1 MLTIPLCARHF
12 SYLDPVDRR
21 IRALT
26 TFLLLVIAIL
36 GAGSGT
42 PISVSAQELPTA
54 LPEEVGMSSS
64 RLDRLTGALQ
74 EYVNTNRIPGAVA
87 MVLRDGRV
95 VYHEAVGKLD
105 IEADVPMGQD
115 VIFRIASQ
123 TKALVSVA
131 IMMLQEDGDLVD
143 EWCAAGQPAQGRP
156 QGRARRGAGVR
167 AVEPLRAYRQGSHRA
182 LRRDALARHD
192 GGQRAV
198 PLLVSVGAF
207 FRGRVC
213 QVG

>member
-1 MLTIPLCARHF
+1 MLTIPLYARHF
-12 SYLDPVDRR
+12 SYLDPVGRR
-21 IRALT
+21 TRTLAA
-26 TFLLLVIAIL
+26 FLLLVIAIL
-36 GAGSGT
+36 GVASGT

-131 IMMLQEDGDLVD
+131 IMMLQEDGDLLISD
-143 EWCAAGQPAQGRP
+143 P
-156 QGRARRGAGVR
+156 
-167 AVEPLRAYRQGSHRA
+167 
-182 LRRDALARHD
+182 
-192 GGQRAV
+192 
-198 PLLVSVGAF
+198 VSKYIP
-207 FRGRVC
+207 
-213 QVG
+213 

>member
-42 PISVSAQELPTA
+42 AISASAQELPTA

-74 EYVNTNRIPGAVA
+74 KYVHTDRIPGAVA

-95 VYHEAVGKLD
+95 VYHEAV
-105 IEADVPMGQD
+105 
-115 VIFRIASQ
+115 
-123 TKALVSVA
+123 
-131 IMMLQEDGDLVD
+131 
-143 EWCAAGQPAQGRP
+143 
-156 QGRARRGAGVR
+156 
-167 AVEPLRAYRQGSHRA
+167 
-182 LRRDALARHD
+182 
-192 GGQRAV
+192 
-198 PLLVSVGAF
+198 
-207 FRGRVC
+207 
-213 QVG
+213 